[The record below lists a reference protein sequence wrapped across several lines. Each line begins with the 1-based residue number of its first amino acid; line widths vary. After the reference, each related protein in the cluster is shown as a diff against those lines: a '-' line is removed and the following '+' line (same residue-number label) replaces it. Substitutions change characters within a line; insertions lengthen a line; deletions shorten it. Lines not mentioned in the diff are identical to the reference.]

1 MSNYFDLKATAVRGS
16 GGYFSIGTIIPW
28 TSTSLTGF
36 LVCNGDEQS
45 RATYPQLAA
54 ILNDKY
60 GTATDNANNF
70 KLPDLQQRVMV
81 GQQGNGSYVIGG
93 TGGANTDT
101 PGITFGSATVNVAVP
116 NNLNVALNNS
126 NVTLP
131 AHTHHVFTNTEANIG
146 NSKVT
151 ANTQSAVV
159 RGVLGDSSQDHKYR
173 IAPSNLS
180 ATLGKTSTAGS
191 GNGSHNHTGN
201 VGGTLSGSFNQQNLS
216 AASDAVDVIQPYQT
230 VTFLIKHD

>member
-1 MSNYFDLKATAVRGS
+1 MTTL
-16 GGYFSIGTIIPW
+16 IIL
-28 TSTSLTGF
+28 SCRIF
-36 LVCNGDEQS
+36 N
-45 RATYPQLAA
+45 
-54 ILNDKY
+54 K
-60 GTATDNANNF
+60 
-70 KLPDLQQRVMV
+70 RVMV

-101 PGITFGSATVNVAVP
+101 PSITFGSATVNVAVP

-126 NVTLP
+126 ANVTLP
-131 AHTHHVFTNTEANIG
+131 AHTHHVFTTTEANIG
-146 NSKVT
+146 NNKVT

-180 ATLGKTSTAGS
+180 ATLGKTSTEGS

-216 AASDAVDVIQPYQT
+216 ATSDAVDVIQPYQT

>member
-16 GGYFSIGTIIPW
+16 GGYFSVGTIIPW

-36 LVCNGDEQS
+36 LVCNGGEQA
-45 RATYPQLAA
+45 RATYPQLAS
-54 ILNDKY
+54 ILHDKY
-60 GTATDNANNF
+60 GTASDNTTNF
-70 KLPDLQQRVMV
+70 KLPNLQQKVMV
-81 GQQGNGSYVIGG
+81 GQQGNGSFVIGG

-101 PGITFGSATVNVAVP
+101 PSITFGSATVNVSVP
-116 NNLNVALNNS
+116 NNLNVSIAS
-126 NVTLP
+126 QNVPLP
-131 AHTHHVFTNTEANIG
+131 SHTHHVFTTTEANIG
-146 NSKVT
+146 NNKVT

-159 RGVLGDSSQDHKYR
+159 RGVVGDSSQDHKYR

-180 ATLGKTSTAGS
+180 ATIGKTSTGGS

-201 VGGTLSGSFNQQNLS
+201 IGGSLSGSFNQSALS
-216 AASDAVDVIQPYQT
+216 ANSNAVDVIQPYQT

>member
-16 GGYFSIGTIIPW
+16 GGYFSVGTIIPW

-36 LVCNGDEQS
+36 LVCNGGEQA

-60 GTATDNANNF
+60 GTASDNTTNF
-70 KLPDLQQRVMV
+70 KLPNLQQKVMV
-81 GQQGNGSYVIGG
+81 GQQGNGSFVIGG

-101 PGITFGSATVNVAVP
+101 PSITFGSATVNVSVP
-116 NNLNVALNNS
+116 NNLNVSIAS
-126 NVTLP
+126 QNVPLP
-131 AHTHHVFTNTEANIG
+131 SHTHHVFTTTEANIG
-146 NSKVT
+146 NNKVT

-159 RGVLGDSSQDHKYR
+159 RGVVGDSSQDHKYR

-180 ATLGKTSTAGS
+180 ATIGKTSTGGS

-201 VGGTLSGSFNQQNLS
+201 IGGSLSGSFNQSALS
-216 AASDAVDVIQPYQT
+216 ANSNAVDVIQPYQT